1 MQENMSSTFNA
12 SISVT
17 ELLTK
22 TLENVAKDLASRCI
36 RECASRYG
44 FDAETE
50 IRALGLENLNLIKKQ
65 MSKKSGSGSKK
76 VAKEAKAPKAK
87 KSSIPLPF
95 IASEVAVCGCQGL
108 TYNRGLFTQ
117 CTKNQMEN
125 GDFCSGCQGEADQ
138 NASGLP
144 NCGTVA
150 QRLASGL
157 YEFKDPKGRSPV
169 SYVKILEKLGI
180 TQEQVLA
187 TGKDIDAEHFEE
199 IVKVSKAHRGRPKKQ
214 STGIVAEHV
223 NDLFNQLIPDEQ
235 ESDEETLIM
244 EEVAAPAKKS
254 AKKVVSE
261 EEKQAKKEA
270 LEQEREAKKAER
282 EMQRLAEKEAKRVE
296 KELKLAEEKAAKE
309 AKIAEEKAAK
319 EAKIAEEKAAK
330 ELKRQQ
336 EKEAKEALKA
346 QKPTSKKA
354 KEVTAEPV
362 AAPAPVQAPTKVTVC
377 RITID
382 GEEYLKSAT
391 NILYD
396 TKTKEEVG
404 LYDPVSKTMKELP
417 EDDEEEVESEYED
430 EEEN

>member
-1 MQENMSSTFNA
+1 MSSQSFNA

-22 TLENVAKDLASRCI
+22 TLENVAKDLATRCI
-36 RECASRYG
+36 RECSIRHG

-50 IRALGLENLNLIKKQ
+50 IRELGLENLNLIKKQ

-95 IASEVAVCGCQGL
+95 IASEVSECGCQGL

-117 CTKNQMEN
+117 CPKNQMEN

-144 NCGTVA
+144 NCGTVG

-169 SYVKILEKLGI
+169 SYVKLLEKLSI
-180 TQEQVLA
+180 SMEQVVA
-187 TGKDIDAEHFEE
+187 TGKAIDAEHFEE
-199 IVKVSKAHRGRPKKQ
+199 KVKVSKAHRGRPKKQ

-223 NDLFNQLIPDEQ
+223 SDLFNQLIPDEH
-235 ESDEETLIM
+235 EEETLIM
-244 EEVAAPAKKS
+244 EEVPTKKS
-254 AKKVVSE
+254 SKKVVSE

-282 EMQRLAEKEAKRVE
+282 EMQRLAEKEAKRLE
-296 KELKLAEEKAAKE
+296 KEAKLAEEKAQRLAEKEAKLAEEKAQRLAEKE
-309 AKIAEEKAAK
+309 AKIAV
-319 EAKIAEEKAAK
+319 EKAAK

-336 EKEAKEALKA
+336 EKEEKEALKA
-346 QKPTSKKA
+346 KKSTSTKA
-354 KEVTAEPV
+354 KEVTAEPI
-362 AAPAPVQAPTKVTVC
+362 APVVAVAPTKVSVS

-382 GEEYLKSAT
+382 GVEYLKSAT
-391 NILYD
+391 NILYN

-404 LYDPVSKTMKELP
+404 LYDPISKKILDLP
-417 EDDEEEVESEYED
+417 EEDEEEVESEYEED
-430 EEEN
+430 EDN

>member
-1 MQENMSSTFNA
+1 
-12 SISVT
+12 
-17 ELLTK
+17 
-22 TLENVAKDLASRCI
+22 
-36 RECASRYG
+36 
-44 FDAETE
+44 
-50 IRALGLENLNLIKKQ
+50 
-65 MSKKSGSGSKK
+65 
-76 VAKEAKAPKAK
+76 
-87 KSSIPLPF
+87 
-95 IASEVAVCGCQGL
+95 
-108 TYNRGLFTQ
+108 
-117 CTKNQMEN
+117 
-125 GDFCSGCQGEADQ
+125 
-138 NASGLP
+138 LP

-180 TQEQVLA
+180 TQEQVEA
-187 TGKDIDAEHFEE
+187 TGKDIDAEHFEA

-235 ESDEETLIM
+235 ENEEETLIM

-254 AKKVVSE
+254 SKKVVSE
-261 EEKQAKKEA
+261 EEKQAKKDA

-319 EAKIAEEKAAK
+319 E
-330 ELKRQQ
+330 LKRQQ

-346 QKPTSKKA
+346 QNPTSKKA

-362 AAPAPVQAPTKVTVC
+362 AVAAPVQAPTKVSVS
-377 RITID
+377 RITIE
-382 GEEYLKSAT
+382 GVEYLKSAT

-417 EDDEEEVESEYED
+417 EEDEEEVESEYEED
-430 EEEN
+430 EDN

>member
-95 IASEVAVCGCQGL
+95 IASEVAACGCQGL

-319 EAKIAEEKAAK
+319 E
-330 ELKRQQ
+330 LKRQQ

>member
-1 MQENMSSTFNA
+1 MTFNA
-12 SISVT
+12 RIVVT

-36 RECASRYG
+36 RECATRYG

-50 IRALGLENLNLIKKQ
+50 IRALGLENLNLMKKQ
-65 MSKKSGSGSKK
+65 MSKRSGSKK
-76 VAKEAKAPKAK
+76 VAKEAKAPKVK

-95 IASEVAVCGCQGL
+95 IASEVTDCGCQGL

-117 CTKNQMEN
+117 CTKNKMEN
-125 GDFCSGCQGEADQ
+125 GYFCSGCQEEADQ

-144 NCGTVA
+144 NCGTVE
-150 QRLASGL
+150 QRLGCGL

-169 SYVKILEKLGI
+169 PYVKILEKLGI
-180 TQEQVLA
+180 TQEQVEA
-187 TGKDIDAEHFEE
+187 TGKEINAEHFEN
-199 IVKVSKAHRGRPKKQ
+199 IVKGNKSHRGRPKKP

-235 ESDEETLIM
+235 ENEEETLIM

-254 AKKVVSE
+254 SKKVVSE

-282 EMQRLAEKEAKRVE
+282 EMQRVAEKEAKRVE

-309 AKIAEEKAAK
+309 AKLAEEKAAK
-319 EAKIAEEKAAK
+319 EAKLAEEKAAK

-336 EKEAKEALKA
+336 EKEAKDALKA
-346 QKPTSKKA
+346 TKPTSKKA

-362 AAPAPVQAPTKVTVC
+362 AAAAPVKAPTKVSVS
-377 RITID
+377 RITIN
-382 GEEYLKSAT
+382 GVEYLKSAT

-404 LYDPVSKTMKELP
+404 LYDPISKTINELP
-417 EDDEEEVESEYED
+417 EEDDEEVESEYEED
-430 EEEN
+430 EE